1 MSSELEY
8 DLRDVLAYIRA
19 RVLESQQAYESLAAG
34 STHTHDS
41 IDSGSLRSQST
52 ASFCSS
58 HSAQSHNNSPCAY
71 REIIAGSRA
80 EISPDR
86 YQQHRRDEEA
96 IHSEP
101 SSQDSRF
108 SSIRSEDTPA
118 FGTTTPSE
126 SQHKSSYES
135 NPRPEKIRT
144 TVQHKEPHSRS
155 IPTIKAVRF
164 EEHDVGALPMT
175 TDLSKVEEQPRGKT
189 SGPAI
194 SLERSRSVSSLRRT
208 LSLRRTRSVGYVSAS
223 PANSAPPSRPS
234 RIDSVLQTDRTDT
247 VPKTDSPTYH
257 PLTTVPVKK
266 GWVRR
271 MARAFT
277 EKGEENRY

>member
-118 FGTTTPSE
+118 IGTTTPSE

-135 NPRPEKIRT
+135 NPRPE
-144 TVQHKEPHSRS
+144 EFSRLSS
-155 IPTIKAVRF
+155 IKSHILV
-164 EEHDVGALPMT
+164 
-175 TDLSKVEEQPRGKT
+175 
-189 SGPAI
+189 
-194 SLERSRSVSSLRRT
+194 RSRL
-208 LSLRRTRSVGYVSAS
+208 
-223 PANSAPPSRPS
+223 SRPS
-234 RIDSVLQTDRTDT
+234 DSRSMMLVHYQRQQT
-247 VPKTDSPTYH
+247 
-257 PLTTVPVKK
+257 
-266 GWVRR
+266 
-271 MARAFT
+271 
-277 EKGEENRY
+277 